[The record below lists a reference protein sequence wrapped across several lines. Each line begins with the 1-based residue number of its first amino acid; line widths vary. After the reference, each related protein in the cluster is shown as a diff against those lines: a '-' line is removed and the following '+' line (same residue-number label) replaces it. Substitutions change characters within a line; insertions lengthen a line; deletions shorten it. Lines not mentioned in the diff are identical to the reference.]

1 VNLSSESVKILAKLN
16 FDDLQGGKQF
26 SAFTAFGASKMR
38 NLLFSYDLARR
49 MSGTGVTSN
58 AFRPGLVKSNI
69 MNEAPGILR
78 WIVNLLS
85 SSPDEAAKSVTHLAL
100 SPASESVNGKFFK
113 GTKKIP
119 ASRYTRDEEV
129 QERLREVGVK
139 LMQTK

>member
-1 VNLSSESVKILAKLN
+1 
-16 FDDLQGGKQF
+16 
-26 SAFTAFGASKMR
+26 MH

-58 AFRPGLVKSNI
+58 ALRPGLVKSNI
-69 MNEAPGILR
+69 MNEAPGILH
-78 WIVNLLS
+78 WIVSLLS
-85 SSPDEAAKSVTHLAL
+85 SSPDEIAKSIAHPAL
-100 SPASESVNGKFFK
+100 SQALESVNGKFFK
-113 GTKKIP
+113 GTKEIP